1 MAALRTLAKVSTVLI
16 SASLGVH
23 VQEVPKDIQ
32 PHKEVNPEKIAEL
45 EKEWRK
51 KHNITVPEVGKTLKS
66 GSQNSKK
73 VLIVQG
79 NRKDQPVCEW
89 MYGPFVQTIQEGF
102 AHDSSWSVT
111 VPTPTVSFKTT
122 LESELPNLVSGD
134 ILVFVGGVGKGTF
147 LDVMYTAQSPATSLM
162 RSNSSAA
169 AADFRAHASRYNF
182 NSLRSSGVLIV
193 YYNTDAAFECPLTSA
208 DPVDELWDFSYHNI
222 DNCQEQGN
230 GPATI
235 RYVPPGA
242 LSGSPLAG
250 SGGAKGSLLHL
261 GHAWWRTCWLE
272 LYNNMPGELS
282 YESSA
287 WTETAFIGI
296 LKHHNIFLNLHK
308 GDCKWERNPFAAV
321 RASRL
326 LSAGA
331 ILISEYSYSKDQQ
344 EFAGLVDFVNFDA
357 IPATYANY
365 FAEDPVTY
373 ENLRNSRRS
382 AYLTKFGPSTL
393 FTNAGIYD
401 MMNSR
406 R

>member
-1 MAALRTLAKVSTVLI
+1 MAALRTLATVSTVLV

-23 VQEVPKDIQ
+23 VQEVPKDLQ

-51 KHNITVPEVGKTLKS
+51 KHNITVPEIGKTLKS
-66 GSQNSKK
+66 GSQKNSKK
-73 VLIVQG
+73 VLIIQG
-79 NRKDQPVCEW
+79 NRKDTPVCEW
-89 MYGPFVQTIQEGF
+89 MYGPFVQTIAEGF
-102 AHDSSWSVT
+102 AHDSSWTVT
-111 VPTPTVSFKTT
+111 VPTPSVTFKTD
-122 LESELPNLVSGD
+122 LENEMALLATGD

-147 LDVMYTAQSPATSLM
+147 LDVMYNYQAATSMM

-169 AADFRAHASRYNF
+169 AGSFREHASRYNF
-182 NSLRSSGVLIV
+182 NRLRSNGVLVV

-235 RYVPPGA
+235 RYVPPGF
-242 LSGSPLAG
+242 LSGSPTAG
-250 SGGAKGSLLHL
+250 SGGAKGSLLHM

-272 LYNNMPGELS
+272 LYNMMPGELS

-287 WTETAFIGI
+287 WTETAFVGL

-331 ILISEYSYSKDQQ
+331 ILISEKAYYKDET

-357 IPATYANY
+357 IPSTYAHY
-365 FAEDPVTY
+365 FAQDDVTY
-373 ENLRNSRRS
+373 ENLRLSRRS
-382 AYLTKFGPSTL
+382 SYMTKFAPTAI
-393 FTNAGIYD
+393 FTNADIYT
-401 MMNSR
+401 MMSSR

>member
-1 MAALRTLAKVSTVLI
+1 MPALRTLATVSTVLV

-23 VQEVPKDIQ
+23 VQEVPKNLQ

-66 GSQNSKK
+66 GRSNSKK

-102 AHDSSWSVT
+102 AHDSDWSVT
-111 VPTPTVSFKTT
+111 VPTPSVSFKTT
-122 LESELPNLVSGD
+122 LETELPNLASGD

-147 LDVMYTAQSPATSLM
+147 LDVMYTERTPATSLM

-169 AADFRAHASRYNF
+169 AASFRDHARVYNF
-182 NSLRSSGVLIV
+182 EKLRSSGVMVV

-235 RYVPPGA
+235 RYVPPGF
-242 LSGSPLAG
+242 LSGSPTAG
-250 SGGAKGSLLHL
+250 SGGAKGSLLHM

-272 LYNNMPGELS
+272 LYNMMPGELS
-282 YESSA
+282 FESSA
-287 WTETAFIGI
+287 WTEAAFMGI
-296 LKHHNIFLNLHK
+296 LRHHNIFLNLHK

-326 LSAGA
+326 LSAGG
-331 ILISEYSYSKDQQ
+331 ILISEKSYSKDET

-357 IPATYANY
+357 IPSTYANY
-365 FAEDPVTY
+365 FTQDPVTY
-373 ENLRNSRRS
+373 ENLRMSRRS
-382 AYLTKFGPSTL
+382 TYMTKFAPTAI
-393 FTNAGIYD
+393 FTNADIYT
-401 MMNSR
+401 MMAGR